1 MGKIAA
7 LLGLTLELLGLR
19 ELLGLE
25 SVDALLALAGIL
37 LGLLASGAL
46 RFEGSLAARTQ
57 LGVRVRR
64 AIDVLDAW
72 GRAQPMVV

>member
-46 RFEGSLAARTQ
+46 RFAASLAARTQ